1 MIEVTVSEVTFS
13 PNQGGYVV
21 ILREKD
27 SERWLPI
34 FVGPGEAQSIALNL
48 RGGQLQRPMTF
59 DLMAG
64 LLRALDGHVR
74 SVQISRLHESTFYAD
89 ILLERPDGQVLRLD
103 ARPSDAIPLA
113 LRLGLPVWVLPE
125 IMEAAGQ
132 QGFPQ
137 MVPLEER
144 ILQLEGEL
152 ESAVEREDFEAAARL
167 RDQIRYYRKL
177 IQPED
182 EEESRP

>member
-1 MIEVTVSEVTFS
+1 MVEVVVTEVTFS

-27 SERWLPI
+27 GERWLPI
-34 FVGPGEAQSIALNL
+34 FIGPGEAQSIALNL
-48 RGGQLQRPMTF
+48 RGGQYQRPMTF
-59 DLMAG
+59 DFVAS
-64 LLRALDGHVR
+64 LLRALDGRVR
-74 SVQISRLHESTFYAD
+74 SVQVTRLHENTFYAE
-89 ILLERPDGQVLRLD
+89 ILLERPDGEVIRID

-113 LRLGLPVWVLPE
+113 LRLGLPVHVAAAVL
-125 IMEAAGQ
+125 EAAGQ
-132 QGFPQ
+132 EGFPQ

-152 ESAVEREDFEAAARL
+152 EEAVEREDFEQAVRL

-177 IQPED
+177 IQPEAEGD
-182 EEESRP
+182 ARP